1 MDYYDT
7 TTYSAGGPGGR
18 QLLLLRG
25 PRGAR
30 ARRARRR
37 PGPRPGRRPRG
48 RAAGRSGA
56 TAGRQR
62 ARRHDGADLPGA
74 EHRQRRAA
82 ESVAVVGGPT
92 PGINTVIEPGT
103 QILPNVATIGG
114 PTPGFDTVIE
124 PGSPI
129 LPNVATIGGPTP
141 GIAPLTESSGQ
152 ILPNVAVVGKPT
164 YGAFGALLDSGNPQ
178 LASTAAALIANQQ
191 GQADIMFRPS
201 ASELQLM
208 RHLGYR

>member
-7 TTYSAGGPGGR
+7 TTYEQADP
-18 QLLLLRG
+18 
-25 PRGAR
+25 
-30 ARRARRR
+30 
-37 PGPRPGRRPRG
+37 
-48 RAAGRSGA
+48 AAGSCCCSA
-56 TAGRQR
+56 VPEAP
-62 ARRHDGADLPGA
+62 APVEPVVDPAPA
-74 EHRQRRAA
+74 PVAA
-82 ESVAVVGGPT
+82 PVVEQPVAPAPQPVASAPVAMTEPTYQAPSIDSAAQQSVAVVGGPT